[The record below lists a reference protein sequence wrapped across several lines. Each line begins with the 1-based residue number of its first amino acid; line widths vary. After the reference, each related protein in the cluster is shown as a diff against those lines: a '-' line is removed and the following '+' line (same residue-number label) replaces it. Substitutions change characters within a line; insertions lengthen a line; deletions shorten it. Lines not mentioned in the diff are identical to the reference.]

1 MIRPDACIA
10 VVNSGVAWMA
20 LLTARSGLLY
30 EQKVQLV
37 SGEAGGSPCLGT
49 MAWFGDNHSYSS
61 SKSRIAD

>member
-1 MIRPDACIA
+1 
-10 VVNSGVAWMA
+10 MA